1 MPLYR
6 IHTIGHYRLDRD
18 PLRASLSQTASM
30 QTCMEPTAVLE
41 VFCNF
46 MPEKPE
52 RSLEA
57 FSPPQNTN
65 RNAIG

>member
-1 MPLYR
+1 
-6 IHTIGHYRLDRD
+6 
-18 PLRASLSQTASM
+18 
-30 QTCMEPTAVLE
+30 MEPTAVLD

-57 FSPPQNTN
+57 FYSTNTGH